1 MSGEWPRVSRLGEET
16 WLVELEPRL
25 DVAINAH
32 AHRIAGIVEASGISG
47 IRDVVPGMASV
58 AVHVDA
64 DRTDAHALESLLR
77 ACMVPTS
84 EAPIGGAR
92 HELPVCYEPPYAL
105 DIADVATRCG
115 CAVEDVIDWHS
126 AIEYRVFMIG
136 FLPGFPYLGIVDSR
150 LALPRRETPRLR
162 VPTGSVGIAGLQTGV
177 YPSESPGGWHIIGR
191 TPVALFDSS
200 ATPPSR
206 LAPGD
211 RIRFVPVSA
220 DRFARLRA
228 NSGEAV
234 P

>member
-1 MSGEWPRVSRLGEET
+1 MPGEWPRVSRLGEET

-32 AHRIAGIVEASGISG
+32 AHRIARLVEASGMSG

-64 DRTDAHALESLLR
+64 DRTDAQALESLLR

-84 EAPIGGAR
+84 NTPIAGTQ

-115 CAVEDVIDWHS
+115 CTVDDVIDWHT

-136 FLPGFPYLGIVDSR
+136 FLPGFPYLGILDPR
-150 LALPRRETPRLR
+150 LALPRRESPRLK
-162 VPTGSVGIAGLQTGV
+162 VPMGSVGIAGQQTGV
-177 YPSESPGGWHIIGR
+177 YPSESPGGWHVIGR
-191 TPVALFDSS
+191 TPIALFDPS

-206 LAPGD
+206 FAPGD
-211 RIRFVPVSA
+211 LVRFVPISA
-220 DRFARLRA
+220 DDFERPTA
-228 NSGEAV
+228 NSDEAV
-234 P
+234 S